1 MANAID
7 YLDWRGDVPLSL
19 DGFNEV
25 DGLIVSKLTS
35 LDFTDIVLRMAAC
48 PSPTPWPPILSAAA
62 TRTCA
67 WACSC
72 RPAR

>member
-25 DGLIVSKLTS
+25 DGFIICKLTS
-35 LDFTDIVLRMAAC
+35 LDFKGIVPREGFCSFAAC
-48 PSPTPWPPILSAAA
+48 
-62 TRTCA
+62 
-67 WACSC
+67 
-72 RPAR
+72 